1 MKEVF
6 AHENWTIFE
15 QEDAYW
21 NSDYDVVT
29 HACGWFSKRK
39 VINAYEMT
47 KHTHCR
53 GCGDKI
59 PDEIVGVW
67 KLKNMEKIQR
77 DQGSDT
83 FYATAFAGAPNS
95 I

>member
-15 QEDAYW
+15 QDDAYW
-21 NSDYDVVT
+21 NADYDVVT
-29 HACGWFSKRK
+29 HACGWIHKRK

-47 KHTHCR
+47 KFTHCPA
-53 GCGDKI
+53 CGDEI

-77 DQGSDT
+77 DTGTDS
-83 FYATAFAGAPNS
+83 FYAKSFWGAPKY